1 MGASITLAGESLI
14 AQKQGNGQILDVTQ
28 IIFGYIPGLDT
39 TLPVDRTAGFPVA
52 DDVVHTMSITRKGYL
67 SPNQV
72 VYSALMGSD
81 IGDFDFNWMGL
92 STAEGTLLI
101 AAYVPT
107 QQKRREIPP
116 LQTGNNLT
124 RNIVL
129 EYDGAQGL
137 TGITVP
143 ASTWQFDFSTEFA
156 AIRQDIAAIKVAL
169 ANPTSAVSLDGPVL
183 VYPNSANVYKI
194 TDYNRF
200 SVFTATTSVGTV
212 TIAADTLT
220 LNIPTGA
227 ATGVVTLE
235 VVRDGVKAPFK
246 VALGASAIGTPSITS
261 PANLAVGVALATT
274 LTTSAFVA
282 YPANADTHKDTD
294 WRIKN
299 AAGEVVWQS
308 LANSANKTS
317 ITLPA
322 NALQPGVQYF
332 PEARHNGAA
341 LGSSQYSPVTKFTTS
356 AVSITTP
363 TILSPINGATGIEE
377 TPTFTLSA
385 FATVPAASDT
395 HKSTSW
401 RLRNAAGDVIWSSL
415 NDTVNLLKLKLPA
428 GLLVVAKNHTIEF
441 QFNGVTLPST
451 PWQSSGFVTKAAFTF
466 DKYLTLTGNTAG
478 SKLLVYGQDIDTLKK
493 IDNAVAQPT
502 NAPQDIAYRPGGDHL
517 AVGFGGAPY
526 LQVYKVD
533 GNNLVALPLPSTL
546 PTVVRF
552 LAYSD
557 DGKWLAVFDAG
568 TSKCYMYKVV
578 GDTYTNVPFSAAS
591 NGNVPFSYCM
601 CFVGSNQ
608 IFFGTE
614 TSPGARVY
622 SLSNDEWF
630 YSSAPASLP
639 SSVAAIRRIS
649 IAAPYAIVGATEAG
663 SGNPYY
669 NQAYRTDLAVNWTPI
684 TIPSSG
690 QDVVSCAIS
699 DDAKYAA
706 FLGSGAPYLSF
717 FKRNGDTWSRL
728 ADPEG
733 SVASTMLAWSKDGIY
748 LYAISNAAPFITVF
762 KRSEDT
768 LVKLANPSVL
778 PPSTPY
784 SIAVNPPARGA

>member
-52 DDVVHTMSITRKGYL
+52 DDVVHTMNITRKGYL

-72 VYSALMGSD
+72 VYSALLGSD

-156 AIRQDIAAIKVAL
+156 AIRQDIAALKVAVVN
-169 ANPTSAVSLDGPVL
+169 AASAVSLDGPVL
-183 VYPNSANVYKI
+183 IYPNSANVYKI

-200 SVFTATTSVGTV
+200 SVFTATTSVGSV

-220 LNIPTGA
+220 LNIPAGA
-227 ATGVVTLE
+227 ATGIVVLE
-235 VVRDGVKAPFK
+235 VSRDGVKAPFK
-246 VALGASAIGTPSITS
+246 VALGASAIGAPTITS

-274 LTTSAFVA
+274 LTTTAFVA
-282 YPANADTHKDTD
+282 YPATADTHKDTD
-294 WRIKN
+294 WRVKN
-299 AAGEVVWQS
+299 AAGDLVWQS

-341 LGSSQYSPVTKFTTS
+341 LGSSPYSPLTKFTTS

-363 TILSPINGATGIEE
+363 TILSPINGSTGIEE

-401 RLRNAAGDVIWSSL
+401 RLRNAAGDVVWSSL
-415 NDTVNLLKLKLPA
+415 NDIVNLLKLKLPA
-428 GLLVVAKNHTIEF
+428 GVLVVAKNHTIEW

-451 PWQSSGFVTKAAFTF
+451 PWQSSGFITSTTF
-466 DKYLTLTGNTAG
+466 AYEKYLAVAQTVSPYILM
-478 SKLLVYGQDIDTLKK
+478 YGQDVDTFKK
-493 IDNAVAQPT
+493 LP
-502 NAPQDIAYRPGGDHL
+502 APQSLPDAESRCSEFSSDGTYL
-517 AVGFGGAPY
+517 AVGGSSSLTLYKREGDELLKIQSPSLMPNGIVNGLAFSNDGLYLAVAHSTGTRLTIYKREGDVFSKIPDPDFIIPSAAYGVTFSNDGALLAVAHAGGDYLTIFKLVDGKFYKSTKPRITPSGTCRGVSFSPDDAYLAAVGDGIVNNNIYRITGGEFDKLSISDFPTGDKSSVRFSNVGDYLAVTCTIQPFVYLYKRTGDFFNRINNIAALPGTPRGCAFSNDGGHLALAHAVSPY
-526 LQVYKVD
+526 LTVYKKTTD
-533 GNNLVALPLPSTL
+533 
-546 PTVVRF
+546 
-552 LAYSD
+552 
-557 DGKWLAVFDAG
+557 
-568 TSKCYMYKVV
+568 TS
-578 GDTYTNVPFSAAS
+578 F
-591 NGNVPFSYCM
+591 
-601 CFVGSNQ
+601 
-608 IFFGTE
+608 
-614 TSPGARVY
+614 
-622 SLSNDEWF
+622 
-630 YSSAPASLP
+630 
-639 SSVAAIRRIS
+639 
-649 IAAPYAIVGATEAG
+649 
-663 SGNPYY
+663 
-669 NQAYRTDLAVNWTPI
+669 
-684 TIPSSG
+684 
-690 QDVVSCAIS
+690 
-699 DDAKYAA
+699 
-706 FLGSGAPYLSF
+706 
-717 FKRNGDTWSRL
+717 
-728 ADPEG
+728 
-733 SVASTMLAWSKDGIY
+733 
-748 LYAISNAAPFITVF
+748 
-762 KRSEDT
+762 
-768 LVKLANPSVL
+768 VKLANPEHLPAGEAFSVAFY
-778 PPSTPY
+778 PPKLG
-784 SIAVNPPARGA
+784 I